1 MTFSIN
7 FLILFCVA
15 LLCCAAG
22 FYKYVYFISIGY
34 GAAIAGQGA
43 ALLALFCGR
52 LTPPV
57 ILLCVLLILYGCR
70 LSGYLLFREIRSVSY
85 QRHMKTE
92 IKDGS
97 DMKPAVKVL
106 LWISCG
112 LLYVLM
118 VSPVFY
124 RIENQDVHADI
135 AFYIGIALM
144 VFGLVVESASDI
156 SKNRQK
162 KTNPKRFCDKGLFR
176 IVRCPNYL
184 GELIIWTG
192 VFAAGTSSFCTV
204 GQWIVA
210 VVGYLGIVYVMFSG
224 ARRLEIRQ
232 NKNYGD
238 DPEYQAYVKR
248 VPIMLP
254 FVPLYS
260 VEKYK
265 FLVL

>member
-1 MTFSIN
+1 MAFSQH
-7 FLILFCVA
+7 FFILFCVA
-15 LLCCAAG
+15 LFCSAVG

-34 GAAIAGQGA
+34 GAAIAGQGIAMLVLFRDRLNA
-43 ALLALFCGR
+43 A
-52 LTPPV
+52 V
-57 ILLCVLLILYGCR
+57 VLLCVMLILYGCR
-70 LSGYLLFREIRSVSY
+70 LSGYLLFREIKSLSY
-85 QRHMKTE
+85 RKHMATE

-97 DMKPAVKVL
+97 SMKFFVKVL
-106 LWISCG
+106 LWVSCG

-118 VSPVFY
+118 ISPVFY
-124 RIENQDVHADI
+124 RLENGDIRADGVYLI
-135 AFYIGIALM
+135 
-144 VFGLVVESASDI
+144 GLVVMAFGLILESASDI

-162 KTNPKRFCDKGLFR
+162 KKNPGRFCDKGLFR

-184 GELIIWTG
+184 GEMIIWTG
-192 VFAAGTSSFCTV
+192 VFVTGVSSLCTV

-210 VVGYLGIVYVMFSG
+210 ILGYIGIIYVMFSG

-232 NKNYGD
+232 NKNYGS
-238 DPEYQAYVKR
+238 DPEYQAYVKT
-248 VPIMLP
+248 VPIMVP